1 MKTIKVRKV
10 GDIRLTARPVAYCYC
25 NCCCC

>member
-1 MKTIKVRKV
+1 MKTITVRKV
-10 GDIRLTARPVAYCYC
+10 GSVRVTAQPITYCYC